1 MISLFVS
8 LCLSQS
14 NVGVLFV
21 TSSLSVCKSLDR
33 SITENKEK
41 KSDAGIDESAQAERQ
56 RGREAE
62 H

>member
-1 MISLFVS
+1 MAWDAGINFLYIE
-8 LCLSQS
+8 
-14 NVGVLFV
+14 
-21 TSSLSVCKSLDR
+21 VCKSLDR